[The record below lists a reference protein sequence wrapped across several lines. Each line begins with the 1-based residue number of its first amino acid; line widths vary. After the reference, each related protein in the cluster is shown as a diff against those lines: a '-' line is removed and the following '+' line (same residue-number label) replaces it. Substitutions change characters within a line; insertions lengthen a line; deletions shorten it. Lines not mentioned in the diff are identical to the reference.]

1 MPFRIKL
8 TLYILGGMLLLPL
21 VGPLVVPIPS
31 LANTTTIEQLAGPDS
46 LFVGLG
52 ELSVHYQERGEGE
65 PVVVLLHGFGASLFS
80 WREVMAPLAAYG
92 RVVAFDRPAF
102 GLTSRP
108 LPGEWTEN
116 PYTPEAQVRL
126 LIALLDELNISQAI
140 LVGNSAGGTIAVQ
153 AALAHPERVAGL
165 VLVGAAI
172 YAGGGAPAWVRPLLG
187 TPQLDRI
194 GPLISRQLAG
204 EAGENLIRAAWFD
217 PTQIT
222 PEIWEG
228 YRKPLRVE
236 NWDRALWELTKASRE
251 AQLEGRL
258 GGIHVPT
265 LVVSGAEDR
274 IVPLS
279 QSQQLAQEI
288 PGASLTVLPRCGHVP
303 QEECPLAFMEAVSA
317 WLARLPALFRAVPTQ

>member
-1 MPFRIKL
+1 MPFRIRL
-8 TLYILGGMLLLPL
+8 TLYALGIMLLLVL
-21 VGPLVVPIPS
+21 VGPLLFPIPT
-31 LANTTTIEQLAGPDS
+31 LANTAAIAQLASPDS
-46 LFVGLG
+46 RFVQLA
-52 ELSVHYQERGEGE
+52 ELSVHYQEQGEGE
-65 PVVVLLHGFGASLFS
+65 PVFVLLHGFGASLFS
-80 WREVMAPLAAYG
+80 WREVMTPLAAYG

-102 GLTSRP
+102 GLTSRL
-108 LPGEWTEN
+108 LPGEWSEN

-140 LVGNSAGGTIAVQ
+140 LIGNSAGGTIAVQ

-172 YAGGGAPAWVRPLLG
+172 YAGGGAPAWIRPLLG

-204 EAGENLIRAAWFD
+204 EAGENFLRAAWFD

-222 PEIWEG
+222 PAIWEG
-228 YRKPLRVE
+228 YRQPLRVE

-251 AQLEGRL
+251 AELEGRL
-258 GGIHVPT
+258 GGVSAPT
-265 LVVSGAEDR
+265 LVLSGAEDR

-279 QSQQLAQEI
+279 QSQRLVQEI
-288 PGASLTVLPRCGHVP
+288 PGSSLVVFPRCGHVP
-303 QEECPLAFMEAVSA
+303 QEECPAAFMEAVSA
-317 WLARLPALFRAVPTQ
+317 WLQAQR